1 MSDTKI
7 NNLGL
12 AEFVAG
18 LISETFEALSSSM
31 EEQFRRES
39 EIRSAASMPIEQF
52 REEFV
57 TEAELTSE
65 VDALCRRLYG
75 SDAEENPVRKGA
87 VYSPLSGASAETPPI
102 LARYGLQLLET
113 THYEVDGD
121 GYVLTEEGANL
132 IKGVIGEEWLA
143 GQQKILR
150 EVLNRGFPRIIV
162 DSGRILSK
170 VSFQLEETQPAS
182 PEPKKAVN
190 SPVFSRSALSSSR
203 LGLNRANLLLPA
215 VKFTIQPAGDTD
227 PNKMSSTSLYGEVE
241 IHFKTVS

>member
-31 EEQFRRES
+31 AEQFRRES
-39 EIRSAASMPIEQF
+39 EIRSAASLPLEQF
-52 REEFV
+52 RRDFIAES
-57 TEAELTSE
+57 ELTAE

-75 SDAEENPVRKGA
+75 SDAEVNPVRKGA
-87 VYSPLSGASAETPPI
+87 VYSPPSGDSAEEPPI
-102 LARYGLQLLET
+102 LVLYGLQLKVKE
-113 THYEVDGD
+113 HYKADGD
-121 GYVLTEEGANL
+121 SYVLTEEGADL
-132 IKGVIGEEWLA
+132 IKGKIEEDWLA
-143 GQQKILR
+143 AQQKILR

-170 VSFQLEETQPAS
+170 VSFQLSETGTVLPA
-182 PEPKKAVN
+182 PQAVK
-190 SPVFSRSALSSSR
+190 STVPSRSALLSSR

-215 VKFTIQPAGDTD
+215 VKFTIQPADDSD